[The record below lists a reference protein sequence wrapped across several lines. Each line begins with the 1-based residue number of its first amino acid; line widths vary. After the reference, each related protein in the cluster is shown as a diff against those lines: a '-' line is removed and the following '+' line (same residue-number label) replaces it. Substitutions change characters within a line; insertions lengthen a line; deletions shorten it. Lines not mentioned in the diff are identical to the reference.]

1 MHAKE
6 FRSIF
11 DTGCCEA
18 DTNHSRYTHST
29 PIKEGGIMKRR
40 AFTRLM
46 AAAGI
51 AGSVRRGWAAKLS
64 NRSVPTLPQIA
75 MNGNSVEICINSRYS
90 FHSGYSATVDSQVM
104 ANALWAAA
112 SAPLIASQRTIY
124 AATAD
129 GVYTYSCADGEHRLE
144 THVTGNKLS
153 ERSAAFEI
161 GIATD
166 PQGATEDAGVAL
178 HWAHLASVAF
188 WTTAVN
194 CPACCPKESAK
205 SNANSAWDPSSEIHC
220 VNCYGTSASVTG
232 LVTTVKAGS
241 SDFSLPDPVTNGTVS
256 LEEAIANPVFGT
268 DFKPDDL
275 TPAQISQILW
285 ASYGCTPHMAVT
297 AQGLSVA
304 SHMMGYFLTGRIYVL
319 SSLGVQ
325 QFYMRQGT
333 DSGSSDH
340 RIELI
345 SGHDV
350 RPALRSA
357 VSRLPQNAPLY
368 IVFCGRVIEYKQL
381 IEAGYCGGGALLQA
395 TALGLQGHYAA
406 RFTETERSAIQSACN
421 IPEANLP
428 MLVFSAGIKN
438 ATASKTA
445 GRTADQARLRLVAH
459 PAGSDGK
466 TLLRF
471 DGCSPQEATIR
482 IFNPS
487 GGLVKTL
494 RPSAGSQSLLWD
506 GTDRRGRVVAAGRYT
521 CTLVT
526 KKSEASIFVT
536 KL

>member
-1 MHAKE
+1 
-6 FRSIF
+6 
-11 DTGCCEA
+11 
-18 DTNHSRYTHST
+18 
-29 PIKEGGIMKRR
+29 MKRR
-40 AFTRLM
+40 AFTKLM

-51 AGSVRRGWAAKLS
+51 AGSVRRGWTAQLANKS
-64 NRSVPTLPQIA
+64 APTLPQIA

-90 FHSGYSATVDSQVM
+90 FHSGYSATMDSQVM

-129 GVYTYSCADGEHRLE
+129 GVYTYSYADGEHHLE

-194 CPACCPKESAK
+194 CPACCPKESGK
-205 SNANSAWDPSSEIHC
+205 SNANSTWDPSSEIHC

-232 LVTTVKAGS
+232 LVTTVKALS
-241 SDFSLPDPVTNGTVS
+241 SDSSLPSPVTNGTVS
-256 LEEAIANPVFGT
+256 LEDAIANPIFGT
-268 DFKPDDL
+268 DFKSDDL

-285 ASYGCTPHMAVT
+285 AAYGCTPHMAVT

-319 SSLGVQ
+319 SSPGVQ

-333 DSGSSDH
+333 DSGSADH
-340 RIELI
+340 RIESI
-345 SGHDV
+345 SAQDA

-357 VSRLPQNAPLY
+357 VPRLPQNAPVY

-406 RFTETERSAIQSACN
+406 QFTDTERSAIQSACN
-421 IPEANLP
+421 IPDSNLP
-428 MLVFSAGIKN
+428 MLVFSVGKKN
-438 ATASKTA
+438 ATATKTGRSTEVRAELHIAARPA
-445 GRTADQARLRLVAH
+445 GR
-459 PAGSDGK
+459 DGK
-466 TLLRF
+466 ILLTIG
-471 DGCSPQEATIR
+471 GCSPKEATIR
-482 IFNPS
+482 IFDS
-487 GGLVKTL
+487 TGRLVKTL
-494 RPSAGSQSLLWD
+494 RPLSGSESLLWD
-506 GTDRRGRVVAAGRYT
+506 GTDRRGRTVAAGRYT